1 MLFNLFLGRWYW
13 FVGLNV
19 CLPLSLGR
27 YGETWVCDRNS
38 IVLAKRIG
46 LTSFNMRFTIGQ
58 LIKPQSV
65 VRPLTCCFRLFPSLP
80 VHLLFACRHLTCL
93 ILLTYPATSSRIR
106 KTICPTTHK
115 ICTGS
120 NDRFGLKQRGMKG
133 WMCEKVKDWSSE
145 KIAASFTLACC
156 SDGLIP
162 FSFFGVPLH
171 FVSELPVFM
180 SKHEGVSSQLDYS

>member
-1 MLFNLFLGRWYW
+1 MLFSLFLGRWCW
-13 FVGLNV
+13 FVRLNG
-19 CLPLSLGR
+19 CFSLSLDLC
-27 YGETWVCDRNS
+27 GETWVCDRNS
-38 IVLAKRIG
+38 IFLAKRMG
-46 LTSFNMRFTIGQ
+46 LTPFNMKFTIGQ

-65 VRPLTCCFRLFPSLP
+65 VRPLTYYFRLFPSLP
-80 VHLLFACRHLTCL
+80 VHLSFACRHLTCL
-93 ILLTYPATSSRIR
+93 ILLTYPATSSRIGQ
-106 KTICPTTHK
+106 TICWTIHK

-133 WMCEKVKDWSSE
+133 WMCEKVKGWSSE

-171 FVSELPVFM
+171 FMSEIPVFM
-180 SKHEGVSSQLDYS
+180 SKHEGLSSQLDYS